1 MSSQESFIS
10 GGDDDWMS
18 AFTGMTTFLSMRAK
32 RSNRYGGTMDC
43 FVASL
48 LAMRARRAHRR
59 RPPRRHRPRRRTIQ
73 YAAASRFDQRHLRL
87 LDARLRGHDGELL
100 RGRPALPLTSPR
112 LRGEVGF
119 YPKRKIRVRGLSA
132 NSDVETAPHPSPL
145 RASFARLDPAKS
157 GAREHTV
164 PTAPRPVLRRAPDNR
179 CSPSRRRRRTWPC
192 PACSAARRALSARP
206 GRGWR

>member
-1 MSSQESFIS
+1 MSCTLEQSNEFARKLYLWRRRRLDVRLHGHDNIS
-10 GGDDDWMS
+10 VNAS
-18 AFTGMTTFLSMRAK
+18 EAK
-32 RSNRYGGTMDC
+32 QSLWGTMDC

-59 RPPRRHRPRRRTIQ
+59 RPPRRHRPRRRTIE

-100 RGRPALPLTSPR
+100 RGRPALSATSPR

-119 YPKRKIRVRGLSA
+119 YAKRKIRVRGLSA

-164 PTAPRPVLRRAPDNR
+164 PTAPRPALRRAPDNR

-192 PACSAARRALSARP
+192 PAC
-206 GRGWR
+206 